1 MSDSFI
7 FQLSEKIRYSGDGN
21 PDCET
26 ATLEFRQPTMRE
38 FDELTGLKQV
48 VTSCIKDVSM
58 GEKKNSESEEIE
70 DKGNDEE
77 SDNPTGSDLEM
88 VFFSSKN
95 IPFTSISKKFR
106 ALSKKTGTFDGK
118 IPITDNTYNTRI
130 KLEDYI
136 RLVCEYV
143 SFFIT
148 PSIFSSEGESEQEMT
163 GDI

>member
-1 MSDSFI
+1 MGDSFI
-7 FQLSEKIRYSGDGN
+7 FYLSEEIRYSKGGN
-21 PDCET
+21 PDCKT
-26 ATLEFRQPTMRE
+26 ATLEFRPPTMHE
-38 FDELTGLKQV
+38 FDELIGLKQV

-58 GEKKNSESEEIE
+58 GEREGIE
-70 DKGNDEE
+70 NKDIENAEE
-77 SDNPTGSDLEM
+77 SDNPTGADLEM

-106 ALSKKTGTFDGK
+106 ALSKKTGTFDGE
-118 IPITDNTYNTRI
+118 ISITDNIYNTRI
-130 KLEDYI
+130 KLKDYI

-148 PSIFSSEGESEQEMT
+148 PSIFSSEGESKQKET